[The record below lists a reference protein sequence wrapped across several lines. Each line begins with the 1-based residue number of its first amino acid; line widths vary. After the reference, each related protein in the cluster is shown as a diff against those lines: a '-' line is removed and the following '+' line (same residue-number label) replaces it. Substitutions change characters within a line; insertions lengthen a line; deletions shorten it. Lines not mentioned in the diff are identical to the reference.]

1 MGGGCSGRGGPP
13 PPYLQPPHP
22 PPTPMAVAAPPGPL
36 LVIRHGGERGD
47 QLQGLVVG
55 GEREQGRACRGRRGR
70 THPRLPPP
78 SGRPTTPSATWQTI
92 KDSGAQRAAT
102 SHIGTPTRT
111 RARVVL
117 LWCSGP
123 RPPPR
128 VVAAA
133 DPYLVHG
140 PPHLWWRPRT
150 RGGGRGTEPPP
161 PVVVGGRAAQ
171 LLPRLSPLKPT
182 PCGPMFMGCCR
193 FPGVRL
199 CTDINAYKGA
209 PGAAQSPVQSAGS
222 RAGRAGFSFLSPS
235 VTSALARSP
244 TSSPPTAPSL

>member
-13 PPYLQPPHP
+13 AALP
-22 PPTPMAVAAPPGPL
+22 AAAPPATHP
-36 LVIRHGGERGD
+36 GGRCRPPRTTARD
-47 QLQGLVVG
+47 PP
-55 GEREQGRACRGRRGR
+55 RGRGGGPASGAGGWRGAGAR
-70 THPRLPPP
+70 ARVSGAAGAHTPPAPPP

-92 KDSGAQRAAT
+92 IDSGAQRAAT

-199 CTDINAYKGA
+199 CTDINAHKGA
-209 PGAAQSPVQSAGS
+209 PGAA
-222 RAGRAGFSFLSPS
+222 
-235 VTSALARSP
+235 
-244 TSSPPTAPSL
+244 